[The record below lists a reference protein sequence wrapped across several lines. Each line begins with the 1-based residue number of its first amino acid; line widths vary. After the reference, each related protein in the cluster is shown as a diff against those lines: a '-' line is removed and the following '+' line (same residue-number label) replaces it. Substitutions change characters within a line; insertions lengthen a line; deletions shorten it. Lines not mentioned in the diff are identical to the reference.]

1 MRTQTCE
8 THFEQNEERLAL
20 ERLYRSLD
28 QRLQRPAEDIEI
40 CNEMKITLDEFHQ
53 MLDRMKGIN
62 IGSFQEMK
70 SDKIDEVQIR
80 YIPDAAQ
87 TDSSF
92 LFRKSEIKEILAKAI
107 EALPEMERLITS
119 LGFYEELSMK
129 EIGAVL
135 RINKICLLQ
144 LRTKAILRLRGRLS
158 ESPWKRR
165 RPRRLRIARRRRSQH
180 AASAA

>member
-8 THFEQNEERLAL
+8 THFEQSEEQLAL
-20 ERLYRSLD
+20 EHMYKSLD
-28 QRLQRPAEDIEI
+28 QRLQRPAEDVEI
-40 CNEMKITLDEFHQ
+40 CSEMNITLDEFHQ

-62 IGSFQEMK
+62 LGSFQEMK
-70 SDKIDEVQIR
+70 SEKTDEAQIR
-80 YIPDAAQ
+80 YIPDASQ

-92 LFRKSEIKEILAKAI
+92 LFRKSEIKEILTKAI

-119 LGFYEELSMK
+119 LSYYDELSLK
-129 EIGAVL
+129 EIEAVL
-135 RINKICLLQ
+135 GINKTSLLQ
-144 LRTKAILRLRGRLS
+144 LRTKAMLRLRSRLS

-165 RPRRLRIARRRRSQH
+165 RPGRLRTARRRRSQH